1 MNIYMWHTISGA
13 PIKFRMKYIG
23 MGRKKRKKKKGIY
36 AVSKTSKPVTTSRWQ
51 GNIYKQNQIV
61 EKNGINNKQ

>member
-1 MNIYMWHTISGA
+1 MSTSVEYNKG
-13 PIKFRMKYIG
+13 
-23 MGRKKRKKKKGIY
+23 KKNP
-36 AVSKTSKPVTTSRWQ
+36 SKPVTTSRWQ